1 MGGIF
6 CLEYPRERKCS
17 FRKLQIFISQTTD
30 SHFANYRFPF
40 RKLQILI
47 SQTTDSH
54 FANYR
59 FSFRKLQISISQST
73 DFHFANYRFPFRF
86 VPFRFANY
94 SKPVLF
100 GSVSQRSYVA
110 ESLRSRLQL
119 ISLQSEKINLNTF
132 GESKFRKQTQIQ
144 KAEPSEDDVLANSVK
159 RFWDTES
166 VGISDITANDE
177 ELFEID
183 VRRKGNCYEVKFPWK
198 ENTQPSSN
206 GYQLSES
213 RLRSLHHKLRKEA
226 SLLAEYDAIIQEQ
239 MKSGIVEKVPDEYLT
254 NQETSQNYYLPHMA
268 VII

>member
-1 MGGIF
+1 MLRLGIKQLASLPKQVLALRKSKCRSGGNNWNYNSYNQ
-6 CLEYPRERKCS
+6 LRK
-17 FRKLQIFISQTTD
+17 
-30 SHFANYRFPF
+30 H
-40 RKLQILI
+40 
-47 SQTTDSH
+47 
-54 FANYR
+54 
-59 FSFRKLQISISQST
+59 
-73 DFHFANYRFPFRF
+73 
-86 VPFRFANY
+86 
-94 SKPVLF
+94 SKPRVLLQTATAIATNEEGTRSTKVRVLF

-254 NQETSQNYYLPHMA
+254 NQETSQNYYLPHVA